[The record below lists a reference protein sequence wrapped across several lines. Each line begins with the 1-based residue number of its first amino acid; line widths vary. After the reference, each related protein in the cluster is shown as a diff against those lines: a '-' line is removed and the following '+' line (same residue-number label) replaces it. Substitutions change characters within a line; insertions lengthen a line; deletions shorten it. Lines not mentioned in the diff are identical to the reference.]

1 MKEDSLTPVH
11 NLHISGT
18 PQCDKS
24 EILSHCSASSAAK
37 SKILPLRPSM
47 SANYA
52 SGSATRLVD
61 FHGRDFVITSDVL
74 IPRPET
80 EMVVDAVLSLCG
92 KSYLPGVKPSV
103 PKLPQ
108 DCSILDVGTGS
119 GCIAITLKLELPE
132 SAITACDIS
141 KKALAIARKNA
152 HRLKAKM
159 EFVESDLIGSVDG
172 DYDIIVA
179 NLPYVD
185 ENWDWIDKE
194 ALSVEPSLAL
204 YAEDGGLALI
214 KRLIG
219 QVSECKIPYLILE
232 ADPCQ
237 HERVIEYTGTH
248 NYQLLETRGFC
259 LVFENREYYNLVA

>member
-1 MKEDSLTPVH
+1 
-11 NLHISGT
+11 
-18 PQCDKS
+18 
-24 EILSHCSASSAAK
+24 
-37 SKILPLRPSM
+37 M

-61 FHGRDFVITSDVL
+61 FYGRDFVITPDVL

-80 EMVVDAVLSLCG
+80 EMVVDAVLSLVG
-92 KSYLPGVKPSV
+92 KPYLPGVKTSK

-108 DCSILDVGTGS
+108 NCKILDVGTGS

-132 SAITACDIS
+132 SVITACDIS
-141 KKALAIARKNA
+141 EKALATARKNA

-194 ALSVEPSLAL
+194 ALSAEPSLAL

-214 KRLIG
+214 KKLIKQSVG
-219 QVSECKIPYLILE
+219 RTKYLILE

-237 HERVIEYTGTH
+237 HERIIDFARKHSYS
-248 NYQLLETRGFC
+248 LLETRGFVI
-259 LVFENREYYNLVA
+259 VFYWF